1 MESWLLFAN
10 LNCPS
15 LRGWDVGAMP
25 ATGGRPEGAGLE
37 GRRSFRMAATV
48 GSGVKEARRGEAGG
62 EPSDP
67 HECEEG
73 TTKERKTHPK
83 GAASYKALGAEGSMK
98 SPRKGPW
105 EPDPALKTP
114 EPREPRPSHDLPG
127 QVGAR
132 LPLPAPSLQNRSLRR
147 EGGGGNQPHPLEAPG
162 FPPQQS

>member
-1 MESWLLFAN
+1 MKRDVRRGYRYAPGCQTHLVPQRAGQFSERGSRARWEPSGLECDSGPESLKEERCWLLALVMESWLLFAN

-83 GAASYKALGAEGSMK
+83 GATS
-98 SPRKGPW
+98 
-105 EPDPALKTP
+105 
-114 EPREPRPSHDLPG
+114 
-127 QVGAR
+127 
-132 LPLPAPSLQNRSLRR
+132 
-147 EGGGGNQPHPLEAPG
+147 
-162 FPPQQS
+162 